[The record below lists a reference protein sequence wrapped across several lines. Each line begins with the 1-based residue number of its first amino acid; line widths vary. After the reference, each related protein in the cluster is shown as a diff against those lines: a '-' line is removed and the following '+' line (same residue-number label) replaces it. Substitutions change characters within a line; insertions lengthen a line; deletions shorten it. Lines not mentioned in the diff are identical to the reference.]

1 MALYVGAWPQ
11 APFFLELVGLGSWL
25 AVAFLS
31 LWAQRDLGGPT
42 KRRTPRG
49 RLNMGVGFAPRVFF
63 GAVVGCVGVGGWCGG
78 FWRSWLAVVGLA
90 LAV

>member
-1 MALYVGAWPQ
+1 MLGLCPK
-11 APFFLELVGLGSWL
+11 PRFFLELVGRSSWL

-49 RLNMGVGFAPRVFF
+49 RLNMGVGFAPRVIFD
-63 GAVVGCVGVGGWCGG
+63 AVVGCVGVGGWCGG
-78 FWRSWLAVVGLA
+78 FWRFWLAIVGLA
-90 LAV
+90 LVV